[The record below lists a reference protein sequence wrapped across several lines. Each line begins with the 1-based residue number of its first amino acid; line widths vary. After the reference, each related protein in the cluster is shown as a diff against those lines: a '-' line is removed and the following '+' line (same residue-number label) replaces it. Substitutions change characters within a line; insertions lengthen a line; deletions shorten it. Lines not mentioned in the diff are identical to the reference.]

1 MSRAQE
7 TVLLGAL
14 LERLGS
20 AEAQVWLTRLDQW
33 LSRDARDAS
42 PQNNKIIDRGQL
54 GTPKVPY
61 RSAKTERDGIPYLN
75 SQTASF
81 APEERQL

>member
-1 MSRAQE
+1 MNRPQE

-42 PQNNKIIDRGQL
+42 PPNNKLIDRAQL
-54 GTPKVPY
+54 GAPKVPY
-61 RSAKTERDGIPYLN
+61 PRRKPNGMEFPT
-75 SQTASF
+75 
-81 APEERQL
+81 

>member
-42 PQNNKIIDRGQL
+42 LQNNKLIDRDQPGA
-54 GTPKVPY
+54 PKVPY
-61 RSAKTERDGIPYLN
+61 LRRNPKGMEFPT
-75 SQTASF
+75 
-81 APEERQL
+81 

>member
-1 MSRAQE
+1 MNRPQE

-42 PQNNKIIDRGQL
+42 PQNNKSIDRAQL
-54 GTPKVPY
+54 GAPKVPY
-61 RSAKTERDGIPYLN
+61 LRRKPNGMEFPT
-75 SQTASF
+75 
-81 APEERQL
+81 